1 MCLLFY
7 LLYLFNRRGSKN
19 GHPIAYGSAASK
31 SRGRRLLA
39 RPRLLSWRKDAT
51 NFTYEEMLI
60 APIIGNMTLILNA
73 SFIYCYQ
80 K

>member
-1 MCLLFY
+1 MYFLF
-7 LLYLFNRRGSKN
+7 YLFNRRGRKN
-19 GHPIAYGSAASK
+19 GHPIAYGSVAPR

-39 RPRLLSWRKDAT
+39 RPRLLSWRKDAAS
-51 NFTYEEMLI
+51 FMYEEMLV
-60 APIIGNMTLILNA
+60 ALMIGNMTLMLNA